1 MAEPDY
7 EYENEEEN
15 EDAHQYQQQQQPTD
29 GVIITIVAFLIAISL
44 MYIFRNNA

>member
-15 EDAHQYQQQQQPTD
+15 EDAHQYQQQQPTD
-29 GVIITIVAFLIAISL
+29 GVIITIVALLITISL
-44 MYIFRNNA
+44 MYIVRNNA